1 MSQLKRIALITGSNK
16 GLGYGLVEDLL
27 SKHSQ
32 KFSVIMTARDEQRG
46 LQSYLKIKEKF
57 PNEQVDFHLL
67 DVEDQS
73 SRQSILKYVK
83 NKYGKLDVLVNNAGY
98 MLPQD
103 FLTKT
108 KTYQPTIETAKKTLN
123 INLFGA
129 IELTEALLPLVA
141 EDGKVLQI
149 SAQVG
154 QLQFQPQQTQQKLT
168 NLETKATIYGLAQD
182 FLQHCQNPPDAQN
195 LRWSN
200 SAYQVSKCLL
210 NAYVRNVAKSI
221 LKKSQSMYSV
231 HPGWVKT
238 DMGTQRAPR
247 TVEQGNDTSLFLIS
261 QVPFGQDDQFNLK
274 LITDKKVIQW

>member
-1 MSQLKRIALITGSNK
+1 MSQLKRIVLVTGSNK

-46 LQSYLKIKEKF
+46 SQSYQKIKEKF

-73 SRQSILKYVK
+73 SRQNILKYVQS
-83 NKYGKLDVLVNNAGY
+83 KYGKLDVLVNNAAY

-103 FLTKT
+103 LLTKT
-108 KTYQPTIETAKKTLN
+108 KTYQPTVETAKKTLN

-129 IELTEALLPLVA
+129 IELTESLLPLVA
-141 EDGKVLQI
+141 EDGKVVQV

-154 QLQFQPQQTQQKLT
+154 QFQFQPQQTQQKLT
-168 NLETKATIYGLAQD
+168 TLETKATVYGLAQD
-182 FLQHCQNPPDAQN
+182 FIQHCQNPPDAQN

-210 NAYVRNVAKSI
+210 NAYIRNVAKSI
-221 LKKSQSMYSV
+221 LKKNQSMYAV

-274 LITDKKVIQW
+274 LITDRKVIQW

>member
-1 MSQLKRIALITGSNK
+1 MSQLKRIVLITGSNK
-16 GLGYGLVEDLL
+16 GLGYGLAEDLL

-32 KFSVIMTARDEQRG
+32 KFQVIMTARDEQRG
-46 LQSYLKIKEKF
+46 SQSFQKIKEKF

-73 SRQSILKYVK
+73 SRQSILKYVQS
-83 NKYGKLDVLVNNAGY
+83 KYGKLDVLVNNAGY

-103 FLTKT
+103 FLAKT
-108 KTYQPTIETAKKTLN
+108 KTYQPTVETAKKTLN

-141 EDGKVLQI
+141 EDGKVLQV

-168 NLETKATIYGLAQD
+168 SLETKATVYGLAQD

-210 NAYVRNVAKSI
+210 NAYVRNVAKTI
-221 LKKSQSMYSV
+221 LKKNQSMYAV

-238 DMGTQRAPR
+238 DMGSQRAPR
-247 TVEQGNDTSLFLIS
+247 TVEQGNDTSLYLIS
-261 QVPFGQDDQFNLK
+261 QVPFGQDEQFNLK
-274 LITDKKVIQW
+274 LITDRKVIQW